1 MATHSS
7 KALLSDDLLPKDLL
21 SGALAACLQAGLLA
35 GLLAGLMLLP
45 GCVSSGTSAM
55 PTAEPQDYAA
65 TPQAEPAPLPAPVPA
80 PAPLPAPNP
89 AGSVHQP
96 AQLPA
101 LEQPAPAPA
110 PAHAPDPASGQAAKL
125 RPYWDDLR
133 LRLAKDG
140 LSGPKVDALLAT
152 LGERTQS
159 PMGRKM
165 RQLYTSKF
173 LPKPKPEDVPM
184 YYKGVLTEANA
195 QKCRNYLKAH
205 KGAFDRAEA
214 AFGVP
219 REIAV
224 SLLFVETRLGDVLGD
239 VKENAFQT
247 LASMA
252 ESRRFED
259 IPDWHAKMPGCEQH
273 RDWFDE
279 TMPKRADWA
288 YNETRALVKYMLKS
302 GLAPGR
308 FPGSIYGAIG
318 LCQFMPSN
326 IETYGAD
333 GSGDGVIDLFDIQ
346 DAAMSLSRY
355 LARHGWKPGI
365 ARAQQHK
372 CLMAYNH
379 AEIYAN
385 TILALS
391 DMVKAQPKPASAKQ
405 AAPKQTA
412 PKQAAPKP
420 AKPGKAKLI

>member
-1 MATHSS
+1 MARRLPA
-7 KALLSDDLLPKDLL
+7 ALLP
-21 SGALAACLQAGLLA
+21 ACLLA
-35 GLLAGLMLLP
+35 GLLALP
-45 GCVSSGTSAM
+45 GCMSGGTTAM
-55 PTAEPQDYAA
+55 PTAEPQGAPGA
-65 TPQAEPAPLPAPVPA
+65 PQAAPA
-80 PAPLPAPNP
+80 PAP

-101 LEQPAPAPA
+101 LESPAQAPSLAPAPMPA
-110 PAHAPDPASGQAAKL
+110 PVPGTAAKL
-125 RPYWDDLR
+125 RPYWEDLR
-133 LRLAKDG
+133 QRLARDG
-140 LSGPKVDALLAT
+140 VSGPRVDALLAT

-165 RQLYTSKF
+165 KQLYTSKF
-173 LPKPKPEDVPM
+173 LPKPKPSEVPT
-184 YYKGVLTEANA
+184 YYKGVLTDANA
-195 QKCRNYLKAH
+195 QKCRDYLAANRS
-205 KGAFDRAEA
+205 AFDRAQA
-214 AFGVP
+214 AYGVP
-219 REIAV
+219 CEIAV
-224 SLLFVETRLGDVLGD
+224 SLLFVETRLGAVLGD

-259 IPDWHAKMPGCEQH
+259 IPEWTARMPGCEAQ
-273 RDWFDE
+273 RAWFDE

-302 GLAPGR
+302 GLAPDR

-333 GSGDGVIDLFDIQ
+333 GSDDGVIDLFDIR
-346 DAAMSLSRY
+346 DATMSLSRY

-379 AEIYAN
+379 AAIYAN

-391 DMVKAQPKPASAKQ
+391 DMVKGEPSPEKPAAK
-405 AAPKQTA
+405 P
-412 PKQAAPKP
+412 APKP
-420 AKPGKAKLI
+420 AAKAAPARAKQPGKAGNPGQAGKPKAGKAKLI

>member
-1 MATHSS
+1 MA
-7 KALLSDDLLPKDLL
+7 ALCSLRL
-21 SGALAACLQAGLLA
+21 SGALLPSCLLS
-35 GLLAGLMLLP
+35 GLMLLS
-45 GCVSSGTSAM
+45 GCVAGGTTAM
-55 PTAEPQDYAA
+55 PTAEPPQGTSCPPQSPAA
-65 TPQAEPAPLPAPVPA
+65 PPAP
-80 PAPLPAPNP
+80 
-89 AGSVHQP
+89 GSVHQP
-96 AQLPA
+96 AVLPPPA
-101 LEQPAPAPA
+101 SPQPAPGPA
-110 PAHAPDPASGQAAKL
+110 PAQSAKL
-125 RPYWDDLR
+125 RPYWEDLR
-133 LRLAKDG
+133 LRLARDG
-140 LSGPKVDALLAT
+140 VAGPRVDALLAT

-173 LPKPKPEDVPM
+173 MPKPKPSEVPKH
-184 YYKGVLTEANA
+184 YKGVLAEANA
-195 QKCRNYLKAH
+195 QKCRDYLAAH
-205 KGAFDRAEA
+205 GAAFARAEA

-224 SLLFVETRLGDVLGD
+224 SLLFVETRLGAVLGD

-259 IPDWHAKMPGCEQH
+259 ISEWHARMPGCEQQ
-273 RDWFDE
+273 RAWFDE

-288 YNETRALVKYMLKS
+288 YNETKALVKYMLKS
-302 GLAPGR
+302 GLAPDR

-333 GSGDGVIDLFDIQ
+333 GSGDAVIDLFDID
-346 DAAMSLSRY
+346 DATMSLSRY
-355 LARHGWKPGI
+355 LAKHGWKPGI
-365 ARAQQHK
+365 SRAQQHR

-391 DMVKAQPKPASAKQ
+391 DMVKAEPKP
-405 AAPKQTA
+405 AAPKQA
-412 PKQAAPKP
+412 RPGQAKQS
-420 AKPGKAKLI
+420 

>member
-1 MATHSS
+1 
-7 KALLSDDLLPKDLL
+7 AL
-21 SGALAACLQAGLLA
+21 
-35 GLLAGLMLLP
+35 
-45 GCVSSGTSAM
+45 
-55 PTAEPQDYAA
+55 
-65 TPQAEPAPLPAPVPA
+65 A
-80 PAPLPAPNP
+80 PAPM
-89 AGSVHQP
+89 
-96 AQLPA
+96 
-101 LEQPAPAPA
+101 PAPAPA
-110 PAHAPDPASGQAAKL
+110 PVPGTAAKL
-125 RPYWDDLR
+125 RPYWEDLR
-133 LRLAKDG
+133 QRLARDG
-140 LSGPKVDALLAT
+140 VSGPRVDALLAT

-165 RQLYTSKF
+165 KQLYTSKF
-173 LPKPKPEDVPM
+173 LPKPKPSEVPT
-184 YYKGVLTEANA
+184 YYKGVLTDANA
-195 QKCRNYLKAH
+195 QKCRDYLAANRS
-205 KGAFDRAEA
+205 AFDRAQA
-214 AFGVP
+214 AYGVP
-219 REIAV
+219 CEIAV
-224 SLLFVETRLGDVLGD
+224 SLLFVETRLGTVLGD

-259 IPDWHAKMPGCEQH
+259 IPEWTARMPGCEAQ
-273 RDWFDE
+273 RAWFDE

-302 GLAPGR
+302 GLAPDR

-405 AAPKQTA
+405 AAPKQAA

-420 AKPGKAKLI
+420 AKAGKAKLI